1 MPNKTTSAHQFAGPV
16 QYIAETTEGTIPTT
30 GSTTVLSCKMLSI
43 KKDGQ
48 FVDIGQLGTEDL
60 LAIING
66 AKKPESQI
74 KIVADAITFIKR
86 SINSQN
92 IGTIA
97 GTISESFSLVVPI
110 YLNNTVN
117 YIVLK
122 GCREKQIQINMEIGK
137 DIEFTIDLVNTT
149 IVKPTATPPTGL
161 TLTTTFPTTSP
172 YTWLTGGTGPITWN
186 GTALNAKKCS
196 VTINRNT
203 TVDHTLGN
211 EDPYSSLNH
220 GRRITAE
227 IMGLWTEN
235 TVETDHDAGTARTLV
250 VTIDSTEAVLTISN
264 AKVKTYNRDVD
275 EADTEAAV
283 ENMTIGALTC
293 ALASA

>member
-16 QYIAETTEGTIPTT
+16 QYIAETTEGTTPTT
-30 GSTTVLSCKMLSI
+30 GSTTALSCKMLSI

-48 FVDIGQLGTEDL
+48 FVDVGQLGTEDL
-60 LAIING
+60 LAIIQG

-74 KIVADAITFIKR
+74 KIVADSIGFISR
-86 SINSQN
+86 AINSQN

-97 GTISESFSLVVPI
+97 GTISETFSLIVPI

-117 YIVLK
+117 YIVFK
-122 GCREKQIQINMEIGK
+122 GCREKQIAINMEISK
-137 DIEFTIDLVNTT
+137 DIEFTIDLVNTS
-149 IVKPTATPPTGL
+149 IAVPTSSAPTGL

-172 YTWLTGGTGPITWN
+172 YSWTTGGNSPISWN
-186 GTALNAKKCS
+186 GSALNAKKCS

-211 EDPYSSLNH
+211 TAPYSSLNH

-227 IMGLWTEN
+227 ISGLWTES
-235 TVETDHDAGTARTLV
+235 TAETDHDAGTARALV
-250 VTIDSTEAVLTISN
+250 VNIDSTEAVLTISN
-264 AKVKTYNRDVD
+264 AKIKTYGRDVD
-275 EADTEAAV
+275 EADTEATV
-283 ENMTIGALTC
+283 ENLGIGALTC
-293 ALASA
+293 ALAAA